1 MKYLFY
7 LEPHSFLFRNES
19 EAVVYN
25 TINSAYIP
33 CLNMDNPYMQKII
46 DAWED
51 SSNGYGIVLDD
62 TAIYDHSTKKF
73 IEDIRNSFSGDCIP
87 WDPTLDKPYI
97 FKPQLFL
104 NIDIRARNSRNA
116 LGVFVL
122 HNLHEVTL
130 YLPSGCKSGCKDCTE
145 FYKQFNHCTQVN
157 EGYLQLEY
165 YQNLLSLFQKN
176 GIQKVNFIGGDLRG
190 NRYLQTLLNE
200 NVSSSFKKTVYLN
213 YKHING
219 FEWEM
224 ITKSQSE
231 TVVLIDS
238 DDLKRIEILPDID
251 NVQWNFIVAS
261 DSDLGK
267 INALPQIENRRTKIL
282 PFYNGENLDFFAE
295 NVFMELDDIIEKPID
310 RKNIFRHQT
319 LNDNFFGKLFIM
331 PSGDVYSNLL
341 MPPIGNLSTC
351 TIKELV
357 YKELDE
363 GNVWLKTRNT
373 VTPCKNCLNK
383 DLCPSISNYEFVI
396 GKYNLCHVKP

>member
-7 LEPHSFLFRNES
+7 LEPYSFLFRNEN
-19 EAVVYN
+19 EAVIYN

-33 CLNMDNPYMQKII
+33 CLNMDNPYMQEIL

-51 SSNGYGIVLDD
+51 SSNGYGIVIND
-62 TAIYDHSTKKF
+62 AIINDHSIKKF
-73 IEDIRNSFSGDCIP
+73 IEEIRNSFSGDCIP
-87 WDPTLDKPYI
+87 WEPTQNKPYI

-104 NIDIRARNSRNA
+104 NIDIRARNSPNA

-122 HNLHEVTL
+122 HHLHEVTL
-130 YLPSGCKSGCKDCTE
+130 YLPSGCKSGCKYCTE
-145 FYKQFNHCTQVN
+145 FYKQFNHCRLLN
-157 EGYLQLEY
+157 EGYLQLGH

-176 GIQKVNFIGGDLRG
+176 GIQKVNFIGGDLRN
-190 NRYLQTLLNE
+190 NRYLQALLND
-200 NVSSSFKKTVYLN
+200 NASSSFKKVVYLN
-213 YKHING
+213 YKHLDG

-231 TVVLIDS
+231 AVVLIDS
-238 DDLKRIEILPDID
+238 DDLERIETLPDID
-251 NVQWNFIVAS
+251 NVQWNIVVAS
-261 DSDLGK
+261 ESDLER
-267 INALPQIENRRTKIL
+267 INVLPQIENKKTKIL

-295 NVFMELDDIIEKPID
+295 NVFMELNDIIENSID
-310 RKNIFRHQT
+310 RKTIFRHRT

-341 MPPIGNLSTC
+341 MSPIGNLFDC

-363 GNVWLKTRNT
+363 GNVWLKKRNT
-373 VTPCKNCLNK
+373 VSPCNNCINK

>member
-1 MKYLFY
+1 
-7 LEPHSFLFRNES
+7 
-19 EAVVYN
+19 
-25 TINSAYIP
+25 
-33 CLNMDNPYMQKII
+33 
-46 DAWED
+46 
-51 SSNGYGIVLDD
+51 
-62 TAIYDHSTKKF
+62 
-73 IEDIRNSFSGDCIP
+73 
-87 WDPTLDKPYI
+87 
-97 FKPQLFL
+97 
-104 NIDIRARNSRNA
+104 
-116 LGVFVL
+116 
-122 HNLHEVTL
+122 
-130 YLPSGCKSGCKDCTE
+130 
-145 FYKQFNHCTQVN
+145 
-157 EGYLQLEY
+157 
-165 YQNLLSLFQKN
+165 
-176 GIQKVNFIGGDLRG
+176 
-190 NRYLQTLLNE
+190 
-200 NVSSSFKKTVYLN
+200 
-213 YKHING
+213 
-219 FEWEM
+219 M

-295 NVFMELDDIIEKPID
+295 NVFMELDDIIENPID

-373 VTPCKNCLNK
+373 VSPCKNCLNK